1 MYSFLVEFLCF
12 LQLAVPASSQLD
24 FADPVPPR
32 DEFSCILTES
42 GPARD
47 IAELLGLIR
56 LVSPGLYQRICRMP
70 KKDLLEAF
78 AKAAESCVYAE
89 EAGAGPENAA
99 HADRKIEVFPGRLL
113 ERKRVFYLRV
123 DGLTEE
129 TLAGAKGELLQSLA
143 ASPSAMVLDLRNAES
158 GDSSDE
164 FAMTARFIELLT
176 EEPEIAGW
184 YGSRPLAVL
193 ISGKTSGASALL
205 ASLLTSRES
214 KNVTVGTP
222 TSGSCFPMISGEACG
237 ICWRIPLIT
246 DDLAGSD
253 IPTGKLDPVFPVSGG
268 SGQIDFRKLGDPQAV
283 SADTVLRAALD
294 LTLSLDVL
302 KGPDKPEAK

>member
-1 MYSFLVEFLCF
+1 
-12 LQLAVPASSQLD
+12 
-24 FADPVPPR
+24 
-32 DEFSCILTES
+32 
-42 GPARD
+42 
-47 IAELLGLIR
+47 
-56 LVSPGLYQRICRMP
+56 MP
-70 KKDLLEAF
+70 KKDLLESF
-78 AKAAESCVYAE
+78 AKAAESCISAE
-89 EAGAGPENAA
+89 EPGAGQEENAA

-123 DGLTEE
+123 DGLTEK
-129 TLAGAKGELLQSLA
+129 TLAGAKDELLQSLA

-176 EEPEIAGW
+176 EDPKIAGW

-193 ISGKTSGASALL
+193 ISGKTSGAPTLL
-205 ASLLTSRES
+205 ASLLTPRES
-214 KNVTVGTP
+214 KNVTVGPP

-246 DDLAGSD
+246 ADLAESD

-268 SGQIDFRKLGDPQAV
+268 SGQIDFRKLGDPQSV
-283 SADTVLRAALD
+283 SADPVLRAALD

-302 KGPDKPEAK
+302 KEPDKPEVK